1 MIQTGFE
8 SRVKVQQI
16 IDSQLPE
23 FILDE
28 SPKASEFL
36 KQYYIS
42 QEYQGGTVDIA
53 ENLDQ
58 YLKLDNLRPEVV
70 VGFTTLSSGISSTA
84 TTIEVSTTKGF
95 PQSYG
100 LLKIDDEIITY
111 TGLTTNTFTG
121 CIRGFSGITNYHR
134 ELNYEELVFST
145 SNEQS
150 HVGLSTVQNLSALFL
165 QEFYKKI
172 KYTLTPG
179 LEDKDFVSDLNVGTF
194 IKEARTLYQTKGTE
208 ESFKIL
214 FNVLFG
220 ETPKIIDLEQ
230 FLSKPSSATYS
241 RRAVVVAD
249 AISGDPLKLSGQTI
263 FKNND
268 TTTTASVS
276 EVEIIRRKD
285 KTYYKILLF
294 IGYDDAFP
302 TITGTF
308 NITGSTKNLD
318 YVSVGSSVIS
328 VDSTIGFPKSGKIY
342 SEDNVIT
349 YTDKSVN
356 QFFGCSGVV
365 AGISTASFIYSDETY
380 YGYEGGD
387 LSKKVVLRITGV
399 LSDYESFSNDSSISV
414 GEQIT
419 VKNVG
424 EVIKNPLSNSTRKEI
439 FANSWIYNTS
449 SRYQIDSFSPGTIS
463 QVTLKDDIDKSSLKV
478 GDYIDILYRDSQT
491 IVASNLRVTLID
503 DKQVSTAESFPLF
516 SSFDYDIRRKIKT
529 TASSSVPLQFD
540 SIISDV
546 QNAYNQDDEYLYI
559 ASNSLPS
566 YQITKSIFSYNAS
579 GVSNQDSET
588 GLYSIITFDNPVSFI
603 TGSEI
608 YYKPSNSSITGLS
621 EGVYY
626 VQVLP
631 GNLEIKLY
639 ASKSVIG
646 TDNYLSFGSL
656 TTGTHNFT
664 LNSQKERILSP
675 QKILR
680 KFPLSVNIGD
690 GESELTIPGSIG
702 ALING
707 VEILSYK
714 SDDKIY
720 YGPLESVN
728 VLNGGSGYDVIN
740 PPLLALSSGNA
751 LVQPIVKG
759 SVEKV
764 YVTPQDFDIDVIVS
778 IAITGGNGSGA
789 TFKPVIERRRREI
802 EFDARQLTDGGGVD
816 ISTETIT
823 FLTEHGL
830 IDGQPIVYRPGNNPS
845 LGIGTFSGLNISS
858 GNTLK
863 NESTY
868 YTKYISDTT
877 IQLYQSLSDYRS
889 GINTVGFTTIGTA
902 GIQKFATE
910 PKNTLTQ
917 IKVINGGNN
926 YTNRK
931 LRVLPIGISTINDTV
946 SFTNHG
952 FGDGEIIS
960 YSNTGSII
968 TGLST
973 SSQYYILKLDS
984 DTFRLADAGIGG
996 TIRTNYERRK
1006 YVSFQ
1011 SSGSG
1016 YHIFNYPDITFK
1028 VEYSAVGLGST
1039 QFRGSISATPIVRGA
1054 IVDTYVYDDGSDYG
1068 SSILN
1073 YQKKPSVS
1081 VKNGKNAQ
1089 FKPIIINGRIEDVA
1103 IQYGGS
1109 EYYSTPDI
1117 VVSGVGTGAIL
1128 KPIVE
1133 DNKVTDVLV
1142 INAGVGYST
1151 SDTTISVVSAGKKAI
1166 FDPQIRSL
1174 NVNNTVIYNDVTET
1188 TSITNEIIK
1197 SSSNNLQYFVC
1208 GYSGAIQNEF
1218 NDTGENHSPI
1228 IGWAYDGNPIYG
1240 SYGYS
1245 DPEDKNS
1252 DIKKLVSSYILDAD
1266 SVENRP
1272 SGFSQGFFIED
1283 YKFTNSGDLDQYNG
1297 RFCVTP
1303 EFPNGVYAYFA
1314 TSIVDDGGNIVG
1326 SFPYFIGDRYRSKF
1340 ISDNKVL
1347 NQSFDFNNS
1356 NLIRNTFPYKVNE
1369 KYAGNDFIVE
1379 SNEVINQ
1386 ITRVESVTSGSI
1398 DTFEIINSGNDYK
1411 VGDSLQFNESDT
1423 DGGGLSAQISEITG
1437 KEIVDLQ
1444 TSTTFYD
1451 DAIFT
1456 WNSGQEIKVTISPR
1470 HNLENLDYVN
1480 VSGFSTSL
1488 SLLNGFQ
1495 QIGVTSYTSTLIQ
1508 QMPAYSA
1515 AGIVTDIYISNIPEN
1530 ISIGSSIIIENENL
1544 KVLNSLGNNILRV
1557 YRETTGSAHTATTP
1571 VYFIPD
1577 TFTINKSV
1585 NYFESKVNDL
1595 VYFNP
1600 NYSVGVGTTSGVG
1613 IAVTYNVGVQTNNT
1627 ISIPTQSIY
1636 LPNHPFKTNQAV
1648 TFSKPSGTSAISVA
1662 NTSGSAAFNL
1672 PSSGDTQTV
1681 YVIRQSVDYIG
1692 IVTQVGLT
1700 TSTNGLF
1707 FLSNGSNDYQYS
1719 LQSNFTQVKGDI
1731 QKVSTV
1737 VSVSTNHQLQSGD
1750 VINLTV
1756 RPNLSVGI
1764 GTSTSVKIK
1773 YNQTYDKLLI
1783 NTLSLTGSNVSG
1795 SGNPSDFSYTKPT
1808 RDVTLDTAVGIA
1820 WTNGAMSLSATR
1832 NTQQTYDYIWDNY
1845 DQFDIDGD
1853 GVVSYTD
1860 GIIIIRYLLAQ
1871 PNVVSGI
1878 TFPNTAIRTTNAAC
1892 IARCGIVSSY
1902 FDVDGDGAK
1911 TGLGDG
1917 ILITRFASAPGDIS
1931 PTSLGYEVAP
1941 AVKNYGNALYIQNHG
1956 LQTGD
1961 KIFLDYTFNIEKE
1974 YFVYKIDKNTIN
1986 ICETYIDSISNPPIT
2001 VNNFSFTT
2009 ANFAPINP
2017 AIQSIKNNNLVFD
2030 LSDSSLSGY
2039 NFKIFYDQNFSDEF
2053 VSTGST
2059 NSFSISG
2066 IGTVGVST
2074 NASLTINYS
2083 PELPSQLFY
2092 ALEKSGY
2099 ISTADKE
2106 VQNYSQINFVDSYYN
2121 DSYRISG
2128 VGSTTFTLSLSRSP
2142 EKNSYTQ
2149 SECDSLEYS
2158 TSSISASGGV
2168 SKVRTIS
2175 PGYNFKKLPIFESI
2189 DSESG
2194 TGAYLVA
2201 KSNTIGQVNQV
2212 RILNEGFEYSS
2223 DKTLRPEA
2231 SIPKFITV
2239 ENSNTIDSI
2248 SVIDGGKN
2256 YTSNPDLIIVDSDTG
2271 EKIDSGLL
2279 IANLSGTSINSVTI
2293 DVQPNGLPE
2302 SIVTIKTINNTNGVG
2317 IQTIT
2322 ASASGIVT
2330 CLLTTPL
2337 SGFGTEPFAIGDKIF
2352 VEGIQKYGEDG
2363 DGLNSEDY
2371 GYAFFTV
2378 SNYLNGGTLLARQL
2392 EFNLS
2397 GLTTNPGIAK
2407 TVENS
2412 YGTIVNYNNYPKF
2425 NVTQKFS
2432 NFISGEILEI
2442 KTQLGFIETDL
2453 RIVESN
2459 QNYIKISGT
2468 YEIEKNDIIR
2478 GTQSGSI
2485 ATLNNIKESSGKFT
2499 VGYASTQRIGWLDD
2513 IGKLDEDTQVISNN
2527 DYYQNLSYSIKSK
2540 QEWVDIISPVNNII
2554 HPIGLKNFADT
2565 EIIENSVVGI
2575 DSTEYTLSLYDIVD
2589 ENRVDTINNFDLVL
2603 DVNTFGNSSRFL
2615 KFKNK
2620 KLADYIECRTNRVL
2634 EIDDISSEFSTS
2646 NQDVDV
2652 TSKIVDID
2660 PSRKYNRYLV
2670 QISSKDYSKSQFN
2683 EIIILNNN
2691 SDVFTLEKG
2700 TINTGVSSEIAY
2712 NSNPIGDV
2720 YGYVDDFGNYYL
2732 RFDPIDGYAT
2742 TYNIKYLNT
2751 TFIDYATGVG
2761 TTSIGFVTLTGITS
2775 TVSAGSTAILAQ
2787 SQTSSLKS
2795 IHSEIHLIDNITNE
2809 MNYVELFVDHDGTN
2823 TNIAEFYFDT
2833 FDGLSSNFIGSFGAS
2848 ISGGILTLNYENT
2861 TDNSITIRT
2870 KNVGFGSTSTGI
2882 GTYRFKDLGQIDETE
2897 NTVKYEALYSNVSSA
2912 STIKSFNVSNF
2923 TSIKS
2928 TIKISIGQ
2936 TSALHQV
2943 MLISDGTNTYTTQ
2956 YPFVSIGSTSGIG
2969 TFGGE
2974 ISGSTASLKFYPDS
2988 SISGTIE
2995 VMSFNESFYREND
3008 YINTAPDL
3016 EYSNILESVGVSKYY
3031 AVNDDDLNKL
3041 DFELTYQGTPIFMKT
3056 FDPSD
3061 TSILNKSTGEF
3072 SIQNHFFSTGEE
3084 LIYRPNSTFVGVAA
3098 SSVGIGLTL
3107 NYVGVVTNILPTTV
3121 YAIKDSNDTFRI
3133 STRKDY
3139 ALAGIAVTFT
3149 SNGSG
3154 NAHELEMV
3162 KKNEKSIISVDN
3174 IIQSP
3179 IAYSLLNYTINN
3191 GGQVSAASTI
3201 IGLSG
3206 ISSIVLGDILKIDNE
3221 YMKVINVGLGTTYSG
3236 PISFAGTFPLVNV
3249 QRGFVG
3255 SSATTHSNSGIASV
3269 YRGSFNIS
3277 KSNIYFTEA
3286 PQGSLEDQLFVDFD
3300 NLPEPRST
3308 FNGRVFLKK
3317 DYTSNQIYDNISER
3331 FTGIGQ
3337 TYTLTV
3343 GGANTVGLGTSG
3355 GNGIV
3360 LINGIYQTPT
3370 TQNNINNNFRI
3381 IENTS
3386 VGISSIVFSG
3396 ITSSN
3401 GSIVIS
3407 ESDVNLNQL
3416 PRGGM
3421 IVSLGSTPGVGYA
3434 PLVGASVTAIVA
3446 GGVITSIGIGT
3457 TGNWGSGY
3465 RIPVSIAV
3473 TESGHSGSAATITA
3487 TVGLGGTLSFTIVG
3501 GGTGYTNPT
3510 INISPPSYSNLSVTG
3525 VSRLG
3530 VGATTSCGTGLLL
3543 NIDVGASSTTGIGS
3557 TLFEVTGFEI
3567 VRSGYG
3573 FKPGDVIK
3581 PVGLVTAYGLA
3592 NPLSEFKLTVL
3603 DTFTDSFSAWQFG
3616 ELDYID
3622 SIQNLQD
3629 GVRTRF
3635 PLYYNSQLL
3644 SFERNSSDVDSQLI
3658 DFNLLLLIFVNGILQ
3673 EPGAAY
3679 QFNGG
3684 TSFTFTDAPKTS
3696 DVVSIYFYRGSSSD
3710 STSVNVYES
3719 IKSGDDVQVFSN
3731 NNYLGITTTQNSR
3744 TVTDISASDTL
3755 ITNLYTLQGIDTQ
3768 IEKPLSWTKQKVD
3781 KVIDGYVVSK
3791 ARDSIESQI
3800 YPTAKIINNI
3810 TTTDA
3815 EVYVDNAQFFNYE
3828 GESPGN
3834 IDFDA
3839 LIVSG
3844 SADPVS
3850 AAITAIVSVAGTIQ
3864 SLSINNPG
3872 SGYVGSAVTVKL
3884 SAPPTIGAGIG
3895 TIAAASVSIVNGSLS
3910 AVTITNPGFGYTTN
3924 ISPQVITPLPNPTYE
3939 NISGVTA
3946 IGGTSGNITGI
3957 GFTSI
3962 PNSSFIGDIISGFST
3977 ISGLSSPVNSNT
3989 IGLGITGS
3997 NIPSGTTIVG
4007 VGSTYR
4013 YFTGT
4018 FDPSNPLVFVGIA
4031 NTSILTVGDNVRALA
4046 FDGGVPVSGSTN
4058 CGAITNI
4065 GINSITVTT
4074 FPGWWF
4080 LDPSLQ
4086 PDYLYSETL
4095 APSVSLSKVSTG
4107 STFRKSFYIEPT
4119 NYLEFT
4125 LSNTN
4130 DLLIGQ
4136 PIYIFDTKVGNG
4148 ATSEVGVGTTF
4159 LDNIYTVSSFS
4170 SGTGIVTCRL
4180 LSSTSLVGIA
4190 TTGPTVGKFSWGKLS
4205 GFTRSSS
4212 PISIT
4217 ISGFSVN
4224 SGLTTFPTIQRR
4236 GYGLRDIGA
4245 IKKNL

>member
-1 MIQTGFE
+1 
-8 SRVKVQQI
+8 
-16 IDSQLPE
+16 
-23 FILDE
+23 
-28 SPKASEFL
+28 
-36 KQYYIS
+36 
-42 QEYQGGTVDIA
+42 
-53 ENLDQ
+53 
-58 YLKLDNLRPEVV
+58 
-70 VGFTTLSSGISSTA
+70 
-84 TTIEVSTTKGF
+84 
-95 PQSYG
+95 
-100 LLKIDDEIITY
+100 
-111 TGLTTNTFTG
+111 
-121 CIRGFSGITNYHR
+121 
-134 ELNYEELVFST
+134 
-145 SNEQS
+145 
-150 HVGLSTVQNLSALFL
+150 
-165 QEFYKKI
+165 
-172 KYTLTPG
+172 
-179 LEDKDFVSDLNVGTF
+179 
-194 IKEARTLYQTKGTE
+194 
-208 ESFKIL
+208 
-214 FNVLFG
+214 
-220 ETPKIIDLEQ
+220 
-230 FLSKPSSATYS
+230 
-241 RRAVVVAD
+241 
-249 AISGDPLKLSGQTI
+249 
-263 FKNND
+263 
-268 TTTTASVS
+268 
-276 EVEIIRRKD
+276 
-285 KTYYKILLF
+285 
-294 IGYDDAFP
+294 
-302 TITGTF
+302 
-308 NITGSTKNLD
+308 
-318 YVSVGSSVIS
+318 
-328 VDSTIGFPKSGKIY
+328 
-342 SEDNVIT
+342 
-349 YTDKSVN
+349 
-356 QFFGCSGVV
+356 
-365 AGISTASFIYSDETY
+365 
-380 YGYEGGD
+380 
-387 LSKKVVLRITGV
+387 
-399 LSDYESFSNDSSISV
+399 
-414 GEQIT
+414 
-419 VKNVG
+419 
-424 EVIKNPLSNSTRKEI
+424 
-439 FANSWIYNTS
+439 
-449 SRYQIDSFSPGTIS
+449 
-463 QVTLKDDIDKSSLKV
+463 
-478 GDYIDILYRDSQT
+478 
-491 IVASNLRVTLID
+491 
-503 DKQVSTAESFPLF
+503 
-516 SSFDYDIRRKIKT
+516 
-529 TASSSVPLQFD
+529 
-540 SIISDV
+540 
-546 QNAYNQDDEYLYI
+546 
-559 ASNSLPS
+559 
-566 YQITKSIFSYNAS
+566 
-579 GVSNQDSET
+579 
-588 GLYSIITFDNPVSFI
+588 
-603 TGSEI
+603 
-608 YYKPSNSSITGLS
+608 
-621 EGVYY
+621 
-626 VQVLP
+626 
-631 GNLEIKLY
+631 
-639 ASKSVIG
+639 
-646 TDNYLSFGSL
+646 
-656 TTGTHNFT
+656 
-664 LNSQKERILSP
+664 
-675 QKILR
+675 
-680 KFPLSVNIGD
+680 LSV
-690 GESELTIPGSIG
+690 
-702 ALING
+702 
-707 VEILSYK
+707 
-714 SDDKIY
+714 
-720 YGPLESVN
+720 
-728 VLNGGSGYDVIN
+728 
-740 PPLLALSSGNA
+740 
-751 LVQPIVKG
+751 
-759 SVEKV
+759 
-764 YVTPQDFDIDVIVS
+764 
-778 IAITGGNGSGA
+778 
-789 TFKPVIERRRREI
+789 
-802 EFDARQLTDGGGVD
+802 
-816 ISTETIT
+816 
-823 FLTEHGL
+823 
-830 IDGQPIVYRPGNNPS
+830 
-845 LGIGTFSGLNISS
+845 
-858 GNTLK
+858 
-863 NESTY
+863 
-868 YTKYISDTT
+868 
-877 IQLYQSLSDYRS
+877 
-889 GINTVGFTTIGTA
+889 
-902 GIQKFATE
+902 
-910 PKNTLTQ
+910 
-917 IKVINGGNN
+917 
-926 YTNRK
+926 
-931 LRVLPIGISTINDTV
+931 
-946 SFTNHG
+946 
-952 FGDGEIIS
+952 
-960 YSNTGSII
+960 
-968 TGLST
+968 
-973 SSQYYILKLDS
+973 
-984 DTFRLADAGIGG
+984 
-996 TIRTNYERRK
+996 
-1006 YVSFQ
+1006 
-1011 SSGSG
+1011 
-1016 YHIFNYPDITFK
+1016 
-1028 VEYSAVGLGST
+1028 
-1039 QFRGSISATPIVRGA
+1039 
-1054 IVDTYVYDDGSDYG
+1054 
-1068 SSILN
+1068 
-1073 YQKKPSVS
+1073 
-1081 VKNGKNAQ
+1081 
-1089 FKPIIINGRIEDVA
+1089 
-1103 IQYGGS
+1103 
-1109 EYYSTPDI
+1109 
-1117 VVSGVGTGAIL
+1117 
-1128 KPIVE
+1128 
-1133 DNKVTDVLV
+1133 
-1142 INAGVGYST
+1142 
-1151 SDTTISVVSAGKKAI
+1151 
-1166 FDPQIRSL
+1166 
-1174 NVNNTVIYNDVTET
+1174 
-1188 TSITNEIIK
+1188 
-1197 SSSNNLQYFVC
+1197 
-1208 GYSGAIQNEF
+1208 
-1218 NDTGENHSPI
+1218 
-1228 IGWAYDGNPIYG
+1228 
-1240 SYGYS
+1240 
-1245 DPEDKNS
+1245 
-1252 DIKKLVSSYILDAD
+1252 
-1266 SVENRP
+1266 
-1272 SGFSQGFFIED
+1272 
-1283 YKFTNSGDLDQYNG
+1283 
-1297 RFCVTP
+1297 
-1303 EFPNGVYAYFA
+1303 
-1314 TSIVDDGGNIVG
+1314 
-1326 SFPYFIGDRYRSKF
+1326 
-1340 ISDNKVL
+1340 
-1347 NQSFDFNNS
+1347 
-1356 NLIRNTFPYKVNE
+1356 
-1369 KYAGNDFIVE
+1369 
-1379 SNEVINQ
+1379 
-1386 ITRVESVTSGSI
+1386 
-1398 DTFEIINSGNDYK
+1398 
-1411 VGDSLQFNESDT
+1411 
-1423 DGGGLSAQISEITG
+1423 QISEVTG

-1451 DAIFT
+1451 DVVFT

-1488 SLLNGFQ
+1488 SPLNGFQ

-1530 ISIGSSIIIENENL
+1530 VSIGSSIVIENENL

-1636 LPNHPFKTNQAV
+1636 LPNHPFKTNQSV
-1648 TFSKPSGTSAISVA
+1648 LLSKPSGTSAISVA

-1719 LQSNFTQVKGDI
+1719 LQSNFTQVKGDV

-1764 GTSTSVKIK
+1764 GTSTSIKVVKD
-1773 YNQTYDKLLI
+1773 N
-1783 NTLSLTGSNVSG
+1783 LT
-1795 SGNPSDFSYTKPT
+1795 
-1808 RDVTLDTAVGIA
+1808 
-1820 WTNGAMSLSATR
+1820 
-1832 NTQQTYDYIWDNY
+1832 DYILVNSIG
-1845 DQFDIDGD
+1845 FN
-1853 GVVSYTD
+1853 ST
-1860 GIIIIRYLLAQ
+1860 GISTSTGTI
-1871 PNVVSGI
+1871 NI
-1878 TFPNTAIRTTNAAC
+1878 T
-1892 IARCGIVSSY
+1892 S
-1902 FDVDGDGAK
+1902 
-1911 TGLGDG
+1911 
-1917 ILITRFASAPGDIS
+1917 
-1931 PTSLGYEVAP
+1931 
-1941 AVKNYGNALYIQNHG
+1941 HG
-1956 LQTGD
+1956 LKTGD
-1961 KIFLDYTFNIEKE
+1961 KIKYSANVPASGLSSGF
-1974 YFVYKIDKNTIN
+1974 YFVYKVDDNN
-1986 ICETYIDSISNPPIT
+1986 IKLAETYIDCASTIPPNTVSIASTGGSSQTISLVNPT
-2001 VNNFSFTT
+2001 LT
-2009 ANFAPINP
+2009 A
-2017 AIQSIKNNNLVFD
+2017 IKNNNIVFD
-2030 LSDSSLSGY
+2030 LTDSSLNGY
-2039 NFKIFYDQNFSDEF
+2039 NFKIFYDQDFSDEF

-2066 IGTVGVST
+2066 VGTVGVST

-2083 PELPSQLFY
+2083 SELPPQLFY

-2106 VQNYSQINFVDSYYN
+2106 VQNYSEINFIDSYYN
-2121 DSYRISG
+2121 GSYKVSG
-2128 VGSTTFTLSLSRSP
+2128 VGTTTFTLSLSSSP
-2142 EKNSYTQ
+2142 EKNSYIQ
-2149 SECDSLEYS
+2149 SECDILEYS
-2158 TSSISASGGV
+2158 TSSTTASGGV

-2248 SVIDGGKN
+2248 SIIDGGKN

-2459 QNYIKISGT
+2459 QNYIKISGI
-2468 YEIEKNDIIR
+2468 YEIQKNDIIR

-2513 IGKLDEDTQVISNN
+2513 IGKLDEDTQVISDN
-2527 DYYQNLSYSIKSK
+2527 DYYQNLSYSVKSK

-2565 EIIENSVVGI
+2565 EIIENSIVGI

-2646 NQDVDV
+2646 NQNVDV
-2652 TSKIVDID
+2652 TSKIVDIE
-2660 PSRKYNRYLV
+2660 PSRKYNKYLV

-2712 NSNPIGDV
+2712 TSNSIGDV

-2732 RFDPIDGYAT
+2732 RFDPVDGYAT

-2751 TFIDYATGVG
+2751 TFTDYVTGVG

-2795 IHSEIHLIDNITNE
+2795 IHSEIHLIDNVTNE

-2833 FDGLSSNFIGSFGAS
+2833 IDGLSSNFIGSFGAS
-2848 ISGGILTLNYENT
+2848 ISGGILTLNYQNT

-2897 NTVKYEALYSNVSSA
+2897 NTVKYDALYSNVSSA

-2928 TIKISIGQ
+2928 TIKVSIGQ

-3008 YINTAPDL
+3008 YINTPPDL

-3061 TSILNKSTGEF
+3061 TSILNKSTGRF

-3098 SSVGIGLTL
+3098 SSVGIGSTL

-3121 YAIKDSNDTFRI
+3121 YAIKDTNDTFRI

-3149 SNGSG
+3149 TNGSG

-3191 GGQVSAASTI
+3191 GGQVGAASTI

-3206 ISSIVLGDILKIDNE
+3206 ISSIVLGDILKIDDE

-3300 NLPEPRST
+3300 NLPEPRSY

-3465 RIPVSIAV
+3465 RSPVSIAV

-3487 TVGLGGTLSFTIVG
+3487 TVGLGGTLSFTVVG

-3710 STSVNVYES
+3710 STSVNVNET

-3810 TTTDA
+3810 TTTDSQ
-3815 EVYVDNAQFFNYE
+3815 VFVDNAAFFNYE
-3828 GESPGN
+3828 GETS

-3844 SADPVS
+3844 ISDPVS
-3850 AAITAIVSVAGTIQ
+3850 AAITAVVSSAGTIQ
-3864 SLSINNPG
+3864 SLSINSVG
-3872 SGYVGSAVTVKL
+3872 SGYTASSLNVSIA
-3884 SAPPTIGAGIG
+3884 SPRRIGIGIG
-3895 TIAAASVSIVNGSLS
+3895 TTATATLTILNGSVSSATIV
-3910 AVTITNPGFGYTTN
+3910 NPGFGYSTSN
-3924 ISPQVITPLPNPTYE
+3924 PPQVIVPLPDPIYE
-3939 NISGVTA
+3939 NITNITGVA
-3946 IGGTSGNITGI
+3946 GTSGNITGI
-3957 GFTSI
+3957 GTTVGIGTNLAIKFTLSSVAGLSVGYPIYIFNTSVGNGVTSI
-3962 PNSSFIGDIISGFST
+3962 INTNSS
-3977 ISGLSSPVNSNT
+3977 
-3989 IGLGITGS
+3989 
-3997 NIPSGTTIVG
+3997 IVG
-4007 VGSTYR
+4007 VG
-4013 YFTGT
+4013 
-4018 FDPSNPLVFVGIA
+4018 
-4031 NTSILTVGDNVRALA
+4031 TS
-4046 FDGGVPVSGSTN
+4046 
-4058 CGAITNI
+4058 
-4065 GINSITVTT
+4065 
-4074 FPGWWF
+4074 
-4080 LDPSLQ
+4080 
-4086 PDYLYSETL
+4086 
-4095 APSVSLSKVSTG
+4095 
-4107 STFRKSFYIEPT
+4107 
-4119 NYLEFT
+4119 
-4125 LSNTN
+4125 
-4130 DLLIGQ
+4130 
-4136 PIYIFDTKVGNG
+4136 
-4148 ATSEVGVGTTF
+4148 F
-4159 LDNIYTVSSFS
+4159 LDNIYYIN
-4170 SGTGIVTCRL
+4170 GIDASVGIITCNIHSQ
-4180 LSSTSLVGIA
+4180 SSTVGIA
-4190 TTGPTVGKFSWGKLS
+4190 TTGSIVGNFSWGRLS

-4212 PISIT
+4212 PVSIAV
-4217 ISGFSVN
+4217 SGFTVN

-4236 GYGLRDIGA
+4236 GYGLRNIGP

>member
-208 ESFKIL
+208 ESFRIL

-230 FLSKPSSATYS
+230 FLFKPSSATYS

-399 LSDYESFSNDSSISV
+399 LSDYKSFTNDSSISV
-414 GEQIT
+414 GEQIS

-424 EVIKNPLSNSTRKEI
+424 EVIKNPSTNSTRKEI

-449 SRYQIDSFSPGTIS
+449 SRYQIDSFSSGTIS
-463 QVTLKDDIDKSSLKV
+463 QVTLKDNIDKSSLKV

-491 IVASNLRVTLID
+491 IVASNLRVTSIN
-503 DKQVSTAESFPLF
+503 DKQVSTAESFQLF
-516 SSFDYDIRRKIKT
+516 SSFDYDIRRRIKT

-540 SIISDV
+540 SITSDV
-546 QNAYNQDDEYLYI
+546 QNVYNQDDEYLYV

-631 GNLEIKLY
+631 ANLEIKLY

-680 KFPLSVNIGD
+680 KFSLSVNIGD

-740 PPLLALSSGNA
+740 PPLLSLSSGNA

-764 YVTPQDFDIDVIVS
+764 YVTPQDFDIDVVVS

-830 IDGQPIVYRPGNNPS
+830 IDGQPIVYRPENNPS
-845 LGIGTFSGLNISS
+845 LGIGTFKGLNISS

-931 LRVLPIGISTINDTV
+931 LRVLPIGISTVNDTV

-952 FGDGEIIS
+952 FSDGEIIS
-960 YSNTGSII
+960 YSSTGSII

-973 SSQYYILKLDS
+973 SSQYYILKLDNN
-984 DTFRLADAGIGG
+984 TFRVADAGIGG

-1006 YVSFQ
+1006 YVSFE

-1028 VEYSAVGLGST
+1028 VDYSAVGLGST
-1039 QFRGSISATPIVRGA
+1039 QFRGSISATPIVRGT

-1073 YQKKPSVS
+1073 YQQKPSVS

-1133 DNKVTDVLV
+1133 NNKITDVLV

-1151 SDTTISVVSAGKKAI
+1151 SDTTISAVSAGQKAI
-1166 FDPQIRSL
+1166 FNPQIRSL

-1245 DPEDKNS
+1245 DPEDENS
-1252 DIKKLVSSYILDAD
+1252 GVKKIVSSYILDTD

-1340 ISDNKVL
+1340 ISDNRVL
-1347 NQSFDFNNS
+1347 DQSFDFNNS

-1423 DGGGLSAQISEITG
+1423 DGGGLSVQISEVTG

-1451 DAIFT
+1451 DVVFT

-1488 SLLNGFQ
+1488 SPLNGFQ

-1530 ISIGSSIIIENENL
+1530 VSIGSSIVIENENL

-1636 LPNHPFKTNQAV
+1636 LPNHPFKTNQSV
-1648 TFSKPSGTSAISVA
+1648 LLSKPSGTSAISVA

-1719 LQSNFTQVKGDI
+1719 LQSNFTQVKGDV

-1764 GTSTSVKIK
+1764 GTSTSIKVVKD
-1773 YNQTYDKLLI
+1773 N
-1783 NTLSLTGSNVSG
+1783 LT
-1795 SGNPSDFSYTKPT
+1795 
-1808 RDVTLDTAVGIA
+1808 
-1820 WTNGAMSLSATR
+1820 
-1832 NTQQTYDYIWDNY
+1832 DYILVNSIG
-1845 DQFDIDGD
+1845 FN
-1853 GVVSYTD
+1853 ST
-1860 GIIIIRYLLAQ
+1860 GISTSTGTI
-1871 PNVVSGI
+1871 NI
-1878 TFPNTAIRTTNAAC
+1878 T
-1892 IARCGIVSSY
+1892 S
-1902 FDVDGDGAK
+1902 
-1911 TGLGDG
+1911 
-1917 ILITRFASAPGDIS
+1917 
-1931 PTSLGYEVAP
+1931 
-1941 AVKNYGNALYIQNHG
+1941 HG
-1956 LQTGD
+1956 LKTGD
-1961 KIFLDYTFNIEKE
+1961 KIKYSANVPASGLSSGF
-1974 YFVYKIDKNTIN
+1974 YFVYKVDDNN
-1986 ICETYIDSISNPPIT
+1986 IKLAETYIDCASTIPPNTVSIASTGGSSQTISLVNPT
-2001 VNNFSFTT
+2001 LT
-2009 ANFAPINP
+2009 A
-2017 AIQSIKNNNLVFD
+2017 IKNNNIVFD
-2030 LSDSSLSGY
+2030 LTDSSLNGY
-2039 NFKIFYDQNFSDEF
+2039 NFKIFYDQDFSDEF

-2066 IGTVGVST
+2066 VGTVGVST

-2083 PELPSQLFY
+2083 SELPPQLFY

-2106 VQNYSQINFVDSYYN
+2106 VQNYSEINFIDSYYN
-2121 DSYRISG
+2121 GSYKVSG
-2128 VGSTTFTLSLSRSP
+2128 VGTTTFTLSLSSSP
-2142 EKNSYTQ
+2142 EKNSYIQ
-2149 SECDSLEYS
+2149 SECDILEYS
-2158 TSSISASGGV
+2158 TSSTTASGGV

-2248 SVIDGGKN
+2248 SIIDGGKN

-2337 SGFGTEPFAIGDKIF
+2337 SGFGTEPFAIGDRIF

-2378 SNYLNGGTLLARQL
+2378 SNYLNGGTLLPRQL

-2459 QNYIKISGT
+2459 QNYIKISGI
-2468 YEIEKNDIIR
+2468 YEIQKNDIIR

-2513 IGKLDEDTQVISNN
+2513 IGKLDEDTQVISDN
-2527 DYYQNLSYSIKSK
+2527 DYYQNLSYSVKSK

-2565 EIIENSVVGI
+2565 EIIENSIVGI

-2646 NQDVDV
+2646 NQNVDV
-2652 TSKIVDID
+2652 TSKIVDIE
-2660 PSRKYNRYLV
+2660 PSRKYNKYLV

-2712 NSNPIGDV
+2712 TSNSIGDV

-2732 RFDPIDGYAT
+2732 RFDPVDGYAT

-2751 TFIDYATGVG
+2751 TFTDYVTGVG

-2795 IHSEIHLIDNITNE
+2795 IHSEIHLIDNVTNE

-2833 FDGLSSNFIGSFGAS
+2833 IDGLSSNFIGSFGAS
-2848 ISGGILTLNYENT
+2848 ISGGILTLNYQNT

-2897 NTVKYEALYSNVSSA
+2897 NTVKYDALYSNVSSA

-2928 TIKISIGQ
+2928 TIKVSIGQ

-3008 YINTAPDL
+3008 YINTPPDL

-3061 TSILNKSTGEF
+3061 TSILNKSTGRF

-3098 SSVGIGLTL
+3098 SSVGIGSTL

-3121 YAIKDSNDTFRI
+3121 YAIKDTNDTFRI

-3149 SNGSG
+3149 TNGSG

-3191 GGQVSAASTI
+3191 GGQVGAASTI

-3206 ISSIVLGDILKIDNE
+3206 ISSIVLGDILKIDDE

-3300 NLPEPRST
+3300 NLPEPRSY

-3317 DYTSNQIYDNISER
+3317 DYTSNKIYDNISER

-3465 RIPVSIAV
+3465 RSPVSIAV

-3487 TVGLGGTLSFTIVG
+3487 TVGLGGTLSFTVVG

-3573 FKPGDVIK
+3573 FKPGDVIT

-3710 STSVNVYES
+3710 STSVNVNET

-3810 TTTDA
+3810 TTTDSQ
-3815 EVYVDNAQFFNYE
+3815 VFVDNAAFFNYE
-3828 GESPGN
+3828 GETS

-3844 SADPVS
+3844 ISDPVS
-3850 AAITAIVSVAGTIQ
+3850 ADITAVVSSAGTIQ
-3864 SLSINNPG
+3864 SLSINSVG
-3872 SGYVGSAVTVKL
+3872 SGYTASSLNVSIA
-3884 SAPPTIGAGIG
+3884 SPRRIGIGIG
-3895 TIAAASVSIVNGSLS
+3895 TTATATLTILNGSVSSATIV
-3910 AVTITNPGFGYTTN
+3910 NPGFGYSTSN
-3924 ISPQVITPLPNPTYE
+3924 PPQVIVPLPDPIYE
-3939 NISGVTA
+3939 NITNITGVA
-3946 IGGTSGNITGI
+3946 GTSGNVTGI
-3957 GFTSI
+3957 GTTVGIGTNLAIKFTLSSVSGLFVGYPIYIFNTSVGNGVTSI
-3962 PNSSFIGDIISGFST
+3962 INTNSS
-3977 ISGLSSPVNSNT
+3977 
-3989 IGLGITGS
+3989 
-3997 NIPSGTTIVG
+3997 IVG
-4007 VGSTYR
+4007 VG
-4013 YFTGT
+4013 
-4018 FDPSNPLVFVGIA
+4018 
-4031 NTSILTVGDNVRALA
+4031 TS
-4046 FDGGVPVSGSTN
+4046 
-4058 CGAITNI
+4058 
-4065 GINSITVTT
+4065 
-4074 FPGWWF
+4074 
-4080 LDPSLQ
+4080 
-4086 PDYLYSETL
+4086 
-4095 APSVSLSKVSTG
+4095 
-4107 STFRKSFYIEPT
+4107 
-4119 NYLEFT
+4119 
-4125 LSNTN
+4125 
-4130 DLLIGQ
+4130 
-4136 PIYIFDTKVGNG
+4136 
-4148 ATSEVGVGTTF
+4148 F
-4159 LDNIYTVSSFS
+4159 LDNIYYIN
-4170 SGTGIVTCRL
+4170 GIDASVGIITCNIHSQ
-4180 LSSTSLVGIA
+4180 SSTVGIA
-4190 TTGPTVGKFSWGKLS
+4190 TTGSIVGNFSWGRLS

-4212 PISIT
+4212 PVSIAV
-4217 ISGFSVN
+4217 SGFTVN

-4236 GYGLRDIGA
+4236 GYGLRNIGP
-4245 IKKNL
+4245 IKKNLWCDINIEKTIFKCLQL